1 MNHRTSAL
9 CVGLLLA
16 VAPVYAAPAAW
27 VIVDHSTETLVDRA
41 SAKAAWNKA
50 LSARVA
56 KLYPPKKWGFA
67 SEVEGGFNAAK
78 ICVVTARAM
87 MLPVTASGKYLR
99 FKPEKTATAF
109 DALPGATQEQ
119 CKQLARAKLDEAIG
133 AVVGGLT
140 AN

>member
-1 MNHRTSAL
+1 MNHRISTLYVA
-9 CVGLLLA
+9 LLLA
-16 VAPVYAAPAAW
+16 VGPVCAAPPKW
-27 VIVDHSTETLVDRA
+27 VIVDHSTETLIDHA
-41 SAKAAWNKA
+41 AAKAIWNQA
-50 LSARVA
+50 LTARVA
-56 KLYPPKKWGFA
+56 KLYPPKKWGYV

-78 ICVVTARAM
+78 TCIVTARAM
-87 MLPVTASGKYLR
+87 MMPVTVGGKNLR

-119 CKQLARAKLDEAIG
+119 CKQLAFVKLEEAIS